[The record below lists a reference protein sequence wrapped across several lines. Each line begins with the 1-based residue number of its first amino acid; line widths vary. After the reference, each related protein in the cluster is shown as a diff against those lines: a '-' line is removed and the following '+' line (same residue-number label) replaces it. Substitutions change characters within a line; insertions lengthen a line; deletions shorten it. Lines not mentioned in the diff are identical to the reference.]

1 MLEEIPI
8 DIFQFILSYFHNIND
23 LYALSLTSKG
33 LYKLCDKENLWNI
46 IYKETLSYKYYR
58 IEREGYQIKSID
70 RSIVNDKYSTCI
82 LMIENNHEIVFDV
95 YSFLFSSV
103 ENKYSS
109 QNHYTIKPGYNIQ
122 IDTYI
127 DSVWFIA
134 PTKESY
140 FTDGYLEQSRV
151 IRVWENPLSSR
162 LIDRVLIGNNWS
174 HRLYYIPLLI
184 PERSVFIPNI
194 HRNIYTLKKT
204 HF

>member
-1 MLEEIPI
+1 MSNTNTI
-8 DIFQFILSYFHNIND
+8 SINVYYNKND
-23 LYALSLTSKG
+23 MNS
-33 LYKLCDKENLWNI
+33 ENKIW
-46 IYKETLSYKYYR
+46 
-58 IEREGYQIKSID
+58 
-70 RSIVNDKYSTCI
+70 VNDPK
-82 LMIENNHEIVFDV
+82 
-95 YSFLFSSV
+95 
-103 ENKYSS
+103 
-109 QNHYTIKPGYNIQ
+109 NHYTIKPGYNIQ

-162 LIDRVLIGNNWS
+162 LIDRVLFGNNWS